1 MKVLYIWFYAR
12 SFPDYPKVAAIL
24 RARGHEAWVAN
35 YDEAGDIAW
44 YRGDERVA
52 TVAGPRRAPGGLGLS
67 LIHI

>member
-52 TVAGPRRAPGGLGLS
+52 LS
-67 LIHI
+67 LIHIW

>member
-44 YRGDERVA
+44 Y
-52 TVAGPRRAPGGLGLS
+52 LS